1 MAADS
6 GTRTLVRPRRR
17 IASLDALRGLTLVS
31 MIAYHACWDL
41 VYLFHAD
48 WDWYRGTGAYIWQQ
62 SICWT
67 FILLSGFCFSLGRR
81 PLRRGLTV
89 FGCGWVVT
97 LVTVLF
103 MPEEQIWFGVLTLIG
118 SCMLLMVPLEKLLR
132 HVPVGVGLAASAALF
147 TLLRNVNQGTLG
159 FEDWT
164 LGTVPEGLYR
174 NLLTAYIGFPPP
186 DFFSTD
192 YFSLLPW
199 LFLFLAGHFLRRLL
213 AGPMERLDPD
223 ALRCPPLCA
232 LGRQSL
238 PVYMLHQPIVY
249 GVLLGGAAHPVP
261 QADKQHVPAVPG
273 PAEQALHQQSAL
285 AGVLQE
291 YREAVPL
298 PDCRTHG
305 FRGTHLL
312 PAGPPGQVRRQADGP
327 YTSRPG
333 QHLVQ
338 QPESGLPPHRLR
350 SVLRQVRASP
360 PEYPEVQPAQNTLT
374 TAREERHARCLRRF
388 G

>member
-17 IASLDALRGLTLVS
+17 IAALDALRGLTLVS

-103 MPEEQIWFGVLTLIG
+103 MPWVVTLVTVLFMPEEQIWFGVLTLIG

-132 HVPVGVGLAASAALF
+132 HVPAGVGLAAAAALF
-147 TLLRNVNQGTLG
+147 TLLRNVNRGTLG
-159 FEDWT
+159 FEGWV

-186 DFFSTD
+186 DFFSTAAALAVPVPD
-192 YFSLLPW
+192 GVFSPPP
-199 LFLFLAGHFLRRLL
+199 AGR
-213 AGPMERLDPD
+213 A
-223 ALRCPPLCA
+223 A
-232 LGRQSL
+232 
-238 PVYMLHQPIVY
+238 
-249 GVLLGGAAHPVP
+249 GAAGSGRSPVSAP
-261 QADKQHVPAVPG
+261 VCPGQAVPA
-273 PAEQALHQQSAL
+273 
-285 AGVLQE
+285 GV
-291 YREAVPL
+291 YAP
-298 PDCRTHG
+298 
-305 FRGTHLL
+305 
-312 PAGPPGQVRRQADGP
+312 PAGGLWGAAGRG
-327 YTSRPG
+327 RPAG
-333 QHLVQ
+333 TVI
-338 QPESGLPPHRLR
+338 
-350 SVLRQVRASP
+350 
-360 PEYPEVQPAQNTLT
+360 
-374 TAREERHARCLRRF
+374 
-388 G
+388 

>member
-174 NLLTAYIGFPPP
+174 NLLTAYIGFLHGLFLPAALAVPVPGGAFSPPP
-186 DFFSTD
+186 
-192 YFSLLPW
+192 
-199 LFLFLAGHFLRRLL
+199 AGR
-213 AGPMERLDPD
+213 AD
-223 ALRCPPLCA
+223 
-232 LGRQSL
+232 
-238 PVYMLHQPIVY
+238 
-249 GVLLGGAAHPVP
+249 GAAGSGRAPVSAP
-261 QADKQHVPAVPG
+261 VCLGQAVPAGIYAP
-273 PAEQALHQQSAL
+273 
-285 AGVLQE
+285 
-291 YREAVPL
+291 
-298 PDCRTHG
+298 
-305 FRGTHLL
+305 
-312 PAGPPGQVRRQADGP
+312 PAGSLWGAAGRGC
-327 YTSRPG
+327 
-333 QHLVQ
+333 
-338 QPESGLPPHRLR
+338 
-350 SVLRQVRASP
+350 
-360 PEYPEVQPAQNTLT
+360 PAGTVIWD
-374 TAREERHARCLRRF
+374 RI
-388 G
+388 